1 MKSNNLP
8 HMKDFRRELRN
19 NGTPAE
25 AFLWTRLKG
34 RQVEGLQFRR
44 QFSVENYILDFYCP
58 ELRLAIELDGEI
70 HNQQIEYDRARTL
83 ELMEKHGIKVL
94 RYENRLV
101 FEHLGSILSD
111 ISAELHKQHQKTPPL
126 S

>member
-1 MKSNNLP
+1 
-8 HMKDFRRELRN
+8 MKDFRRELRN

-111 ISAELHKQHQKTPPL
+111 ISAELHKQQQKTPPL